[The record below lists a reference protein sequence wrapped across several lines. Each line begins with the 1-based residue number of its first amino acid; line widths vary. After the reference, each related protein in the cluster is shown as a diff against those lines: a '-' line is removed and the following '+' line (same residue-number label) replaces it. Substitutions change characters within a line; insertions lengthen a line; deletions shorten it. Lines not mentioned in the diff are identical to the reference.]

1 MEFWAEKMPEGMLLR
16 SPRIASNISD
26 PDSAFT
32 LDAYEEASGT
42 EPAAPVPLRLSS
54 NMGDGLGTNW
64 ALIWTSDPLAE
75 LIGRKMD
82 FVLF

>member
-32 LDAYEEASGT
+32 LDAYEELR
-42 EPAAPVPLRLSS
+42 ERNPLHRFPSRPSS
-54 NMGDGLGTNW
+54 NMGAGFGTNW
-64 ALIWTSDPLAE
+64 VLIWTSDPSGE
-75 LIGRKMD
+75 LIGRKMG
-82 FVLF
+82 FALS